1 MLLSTNTTKQKDF
14 RAVQEVKAKN
24 RVGPDETPSL
34 ACPNSG

>member
-14 RAVQEVKAKN
+14 RAVQEDKAKN

-34 ACPNSG
+34 AGPNSG